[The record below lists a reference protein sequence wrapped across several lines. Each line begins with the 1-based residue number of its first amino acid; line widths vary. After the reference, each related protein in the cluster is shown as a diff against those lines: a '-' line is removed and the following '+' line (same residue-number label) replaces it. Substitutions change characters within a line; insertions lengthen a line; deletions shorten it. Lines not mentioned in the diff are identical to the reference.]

1 MEHFTYTNAILNRV
15 KAKYALTSEYQ
26 LAKKL
31 SISCGSLSSMRKG
44 KRMLDWSTAFL
55 CADLLEESDQ
65 NVVLGLLIDKSKKPR
80 IIKALRESWPELKD

>member
-55 CADLLEESDQ
+55 CADLLSAI
-65 NVVLGLLIDKSKKPR
+65 VVMLFLI
-80 IIKALRESWPELKD
+80 IAGVT